1 MASLKGGISRCGL
14 CRFYAHEGRRGGL
27 CSQLNAPVD
36 SKWTACRLG
45 VSPFEK
51 AESWKNAHSSAVIAP
66 VGRDALRS
74 SGKAKTAPCGEVTAL
89 GQPGILPKVGLSFV

>member
-27 CSQLNAPVD
+27 CSQLNAPVQ
-36 SKWTACRLG
+36 SKWTACSLG

-51 AESWKNAHSSAVIAP
+51 VESWGSAHSPATIGSMEMKAVKSGNAGMHPCEEIA
-66 VGRDALRS
+66 
-74 SGKAKTAPCGEVTAL
+74 AL